1 MRLRSG
7 GGFGLP
13 GPGFAGGFAGGLGG
27 LHFPHAS
34 GGGRGSGSGFGPL
47 SSCLICPFGS
57 GGGRGFGFGFGPL
70 RSRTPCP
77 FGSGDGCRSL
87 AQSWACSLPAEASGT
102 PRLYSAPNPSYR
114 QH

>member
-34 GGGRGSGSGFGPL
+34 GGGRGLGSGFGPL
-47 SSCLICPFGS
+47 SSCLICP
-57 GGGRGFGFGFGPL
+57 
-70 RSRTPCP
+70 C
-77 FGSGDGCRSL
+77 GSGDGCRPL
-87 AQSWACSLPAEASGT
+87 AQCWACSLPAEASGT
-102 PRLYSAPNPSYR
+102 SRLYSAPNPSYC